1 MRKKR
6 GKLQKHQNVIVFPG
20 TVERLIAEGKRFA
33 ENYQYDKAVVSLREA
48 LQYTEGDESVL
59 SVYAFSLYETRN
71 FQEAKVICEKLLAI
85 GPQLYIETMELYLT
99 VLMELKEFKQVE
111 TLIDSLLEEN
121 VIPPDSKDK
130 FIHIKELNAM
140 IAQKKEHEELDNAVE
155 AEEIDEEKFQVDQF
169 LAQTNLQQMQQLQ
182 TIRNVDIRPLK
193 ELMVAI
199 IEDERTHPMIQSF
212 ALYLLVQQ
220 EVDIVVQVKKFDEAQ
235 KVNPSHLQFP
245 DELPVAKQVLK
256 LVEVALEQEPSALE
270 MVKYL
275 LARHIFV
282 TYPFE
287 WFRYEAQEVA
297 DGYIDFVHA
306 MFGEVKET
314 DYDLMDLLNLLEEQS
329 ELFDV

>member
-1 MRKKR
+1 MRRKR

-20 TVERLIAEGKRFA
+20 TIERLIAEGQRYA

-48 LQYTEGDESVL
+48 LQYTEGDESLL
-59 SVYAFSLYETRN
+59 SVYAFALYETRN

-111 TLIDSLLEEN
+111 TLIDSLLEED
-121 VIPPDSKDK
+121 VIPLESQDK
-130 FIHIKELNAM
+130 FIHIKNLNAM
-140 IAQKKEHEELDNAVE
+140 IADKQ
-155 AEEIDEEKFQVDQF
+155 DEVQVDGVEIEITYEQF
-169 LAQTNLQQMQQLQ
+169 EADQFFSKTNLLQMQQLQ
-182 TIRNVDIRPLK
+182 AVREVNIRPLK
-193 ELMVAI
+193 EQMVAI
-199 IEDERTHPMIQSF
+199 VEDERAHPMIQSF

-220 EVDIVVQVKKFDEAQ
+220 EIDLEVQVKKFDEVST
-235 KVNPSHLQFP
+235 VNPSQLQFP
-245 DELPVAKQVLK
+245 DEMPVAKKVLK
-256 LVEVALEQEPSALE
+256 LVESALEQEPSTLE
-270 MVKYL
+270 MVQYL
-275 LARHIFV
+275 LARHMFV

-287 WFRYEAQEVA
+287 WFHYQSEEIVE
-297 DGYIDFVHA
+297 GYIDFVHA